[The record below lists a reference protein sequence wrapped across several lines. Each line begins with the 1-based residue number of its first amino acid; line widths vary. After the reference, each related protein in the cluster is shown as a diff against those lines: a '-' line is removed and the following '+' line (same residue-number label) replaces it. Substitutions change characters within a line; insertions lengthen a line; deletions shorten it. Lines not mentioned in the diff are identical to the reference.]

1 MENNDMLVRK
11 WMSQCEYLS
20 SFTVSKDGKLE
31 YGIYP
36 STDSPRWKMNVLGE
50 MMPDVIQEKGFV
62 FTAKRYYTK
71 KADYAFFTNIVK
83 WISEQNRRGNFPRIN
98 DGIVES
104 VVPDLT
110 QYVSEPNR
118 GEERCEI
125 RITLQYKPYN

>member
-20 SFTVSKDGKLE
+20 AFNVAKDGRLE
-31 YGIYP
+31 HGIYP
-36 STDSPRWKMNVLGE
+36 STDSPRWRMNVLGE
-50 MMPDVIQEKGFV
+50 MMPDVIQEKSFI

-71 KADYAFFTNIVK
+71 QADYAFFTNIVK
-83 WISEQNRRGNFPRIN
+83 WISEQNRKGNFPRIN

-125 RITLQYKPYN
+125 RITIQYKPYN

>member
-1 MENNDMLVRK
+1 MENNDMLVRR
-11 WMSQCEYLS
+11 WMTQCEFVS
-20 SFTVSKDGKLE
+20 SLVVSKDGKLE

-36 STDSPRWKMNVLGE
+36 SSDSPRWRMNVLGE
-50 MMPDVIQEKGFV
+50 MMPDEIQEKSFI

-83 WISEQNRRGNFPRIN
+83 WISEQNRNGNFPIIN
-98 DGIVES
+98 EGIVQS

-125 RITLQYKPYN
+125 RIAIQYKPYN